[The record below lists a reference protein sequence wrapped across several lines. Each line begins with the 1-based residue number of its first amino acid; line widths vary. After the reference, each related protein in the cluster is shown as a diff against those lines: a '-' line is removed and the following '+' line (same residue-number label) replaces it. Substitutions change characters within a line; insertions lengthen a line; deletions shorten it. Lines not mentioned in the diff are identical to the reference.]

1 VGAVKMGALFY
12 QSGGRIAYLAFAG
25 IISLALAIFNLLP
38 IPALD
43 GGRGIG
49 VILQA
54 LFRWKPEKY
63 FQYEGYVNAFFFY
76 LLLLLGVVIILK
88 DLVMFWGVKLP
99 FVG

>member
-1 VGAVKMGALFY
+1 M
-12 QSGGRIAYLAFAG
+12 AYLAFAG

-49 VILQA
+49 IVLQA
-54 LFRWKPEKY
+54 LFRRKPEKY

-76 LLLLLGVVIILK
+76 LLVALGVAIIVK
-88 DLVMFWGVKLP
+88 DLIFFRGVGSGL
-99 FVG
+99 